1 MMKQYL
7 KLLMA
12 REGKEVLG
20 RNGSNLWI
28 LTIVLVA
35 TFLSI
40 AFSEGSRI
48 YLQYKMVDPFTNWV
62 SIKNSTD
69 GEQFSKFKKA
79 LEDEENKVKFGY
91 TSVQMDQTTNWN
103 MEGVNDG
110 AHGYYLSLRSFED
123 IESNIVKAILDKDNV
138 VGGACIDSSLLNNN
152 TLGII
157 LSLDAAKL
165 LGYTEENLPSFI
177 CHMAHTEG
185 ADSLGIQV
193 SESKYVRI
201 PLPVLAVA
209 KRLPEN
215 VHMVIGSFLY
225 SQRENNVETLPFN
238 FAQHDKDYLRSLRY
252 FVADEVGKEKF
263 LEALASVVPDSLKAN
278 LNIFDDSETEN
289 MRPWR
294 SGSMYLVSVSND
306 NLSRNVYQDIA
317 NKLEKKFDA
326 ELVTRV
332 YKYDVV
338 KRPYSKGTFIS
349 VEFKD
354 QSHIRDFEQFAKGYT
369 VQLEM
374 SKVASME
381 NFNAVTI
388 IAWILSSAM
397 VIFSIVCIIMFLV
410 NMLQSYFQKVK
421 RNLGTFKAFGM
432 HTRELTQVYIV
443 ILIAIVL
450 AAVIMALMITW
461 AIQGLLPI
469 LGVEKEGFN
478 YLSLWNITTY
488 IATAVVLISTIV
500 TVILVMTRMLSQTPG
515 DLIYDRN

>member
-1 MMKQYL
+1 MKHYL
-7 KLLMA
+7 KLLIV

-28 LTIVLVA
+28 LSIVLIA

-48 YLQYKMVDPFTNWV
+48 YLRYKMVDPFTNWV
-62 SIKNSTD
+62 SIKKSTD
-69 GEQFSKFKKA
+69 GERFSKFKRI
-79 LEDEENKVKFGY
+79 LEDQENMIKYGY

-103 MEGVNDG
+103 MEGINDG

-123 IESNIVKAILDKDNV
+123 IESNIVKAILDKDNI
-138 VGGACIDSSLLNNN
+138 VGDACVDSTFLKNNSI
-152 TLGII
+152 GII

-165 LGYTEENLPSFI
+165 LGYSEEHLPSYI
-177 CHMAHTEG
+177 YHMAYTDG

-193 SESKYVRI
+193 SDLGYVRI
-201 PLPVLAVA
+201 PLPVLAVV

-215 VHMVIGSFLY
+215 VDMVIGSFLY

-238 FAQHDKDYLRSLRY
+238 LAYNEKDYLHSLRY
-252 FVADEVGKEKF
+252 YVADEVGKDNFFKT
-263 LEALASVVPDSLKAN
+263 LYSITPDSLKSN
-278 LNIFDDSETEN
+278 LKIYEDPETIS

-294 SGSMYLVSVSND
+294 KGSIFLISIGNGHFPREIFQ
-306 NLSRNVYQDIA
+306 NIA
-317 NKLEKKFDA
+317 NNLDGKYNA

-332 YKYDVV
+332 YKYNTIR
-338 KRPYSKGTFIS
+338 RPYTKGTFLS

-354 QSHIRDFEQFAKGYT
+354 QSHIREFEQFAKSYA

-381 NFNAVTI
+381 NFNAVTV
-388 IAWILSSAM
+388 IAHILSAAM
-397 VIFSIVCIIMFLV
+397 VVFSIVCIIMFLV
-410 NMLQSYFQKVK
+410 NMLQNYFQKVK

-432 HTRELTQVYIV
+432 NTCELTHVYIILLIV
-443 ILIAIVL
+443 IVLVAVLIAV
-450 AAVIMALMITW
+450 MITW
-461 AIQGLLPI
+461 TIQGI
-469 LGVEKEGFN
+469 LSIIGIEKDGFN

-488 IATAVVLISTIV
+488 VAIAVVFISTIL
-500 TVILVMTRMLSQTPG
+500 TVIIVMRRMLSQTPG

>member
-1 MMKQYL
+1 MKQYL

-20 RNGSNLWI
+20 KNGSNLWI
-28 LTIVLVA
+28 LTIVLIA

-48 YLQYKMVDPFTNWV
+48 YLKYKMVDPFTNWV

-69 GEQFSKFKKA
+69 SEQFAKFKKA
-79 LEDEENKVKFGY
+79 LEDNDNKLRFGY
-91 TSVQMDQTTNWN
+91 SNVQVDQTTNWN

-110 AHGYYLSLRSFED
+110 LHGYYLSLRSFED
-123 IESNIVKAILDKDNV
+123 IESNIVKAILEKENV
-138 VGGACIDSSLLNNN
+138 VGGACIDSSFLKNNS
-152 TLGII
+152 LGII

-165 LGYTEENLPSFI
+165 LGYSEAHLPTYI

-193 SESKYVRI
+193 SESGYVRI
-201 PLPVLAVA
+201 PLPVLAVV
-209 KRLPEN
+209 KKLPEN
-215 VHMVIGSFLY
+215 VDMVIGSFLY

-238 FAQHDKDYLRSLRY
+238 FVQNEKEYLHSLRY
-252 FVADEVGKEKF
+252 FVADEVGEKLF
-263 LEALASVVPDSLKAN
+263 QETINAVLPDSLRDCF
-278 LNIFDDSETEN
+278 NIYEDLETEN

-294 SGSMYLVSVSND
+294 SGSMRLVSFGNKR
-306 NLSRNVYQDIA
+306 LSRKTYQDIA
-317 NKLEKKFDA
+317 NEIEKKFDT
-326 ELVTRV
+326 ELVARV
-332 YKYDVV
+332 YKYNVL
-338 KRPYSKGTFIS
+338 KRPYTKGTFIS

-381 NFNAVTI
+381 NFNAVTV
-388 IAWILSSAM
+388 IARILSAAM
-397 VIFSIVCIIMFLV
+397 VVFSIVCIIMFLV
-410 NMLQSYFQKVK
+410 NMLQNYFQKVK

-432 HTRELTQVYIV
+432 NTRELTLVYII
-443 ILIAIVL
+443 ILISIVFV
-450 AAVIMALMITW
+450 AVIMALMVTW
-461 AIQGLLPI
+461 AIQGLLPFVGI
-469 LGVEKEGFN
+469 EKDGFN
-478 YLSLWNITTY
+478 YLSLWNVTTY
-488 IATAVVLISTIV
+488 IASAVVLFSTIL
-500 TVILVMTRMLSQTPG
+500 TVIIVMTRMLSQTPG